1 MKGAGRER
9 IISGRVFLVIVGD
22 VFFPGNHKT
31 VVIYFGDLYARKAF
45 SSACKVGKLP
55 GSGCFFGKVRHW
67 CDGKIKVMRRVFRYL
82 IIFGLID
89 GSANA

>member
-9 IISGRVFLVIVGD
+9 IVSGRVFLVIVGD

-45 SSACKVGKLP
+45 PPPVKLV
-55 GSGCFFGKVRHW
+55 SFL
-67 CDGKIKVMRRVFRYL
+67 VMVAFSEKSDIGVTDR
-82 IIFGLID
+82 
-89 GSANA
+89 